1 MTVEHEA
8 ETNGGAVLLVRL
20 GEGSFGLPLAAV
32 ERVLPMAAILPLP
45 DTGSGLLGMLNL
57 HGEILPVVDPRP
69 RLGLPSPRVAP
80 EQRLVKMRA
89 NVPFLLWVD
98 GVAEVIEEANA
109 LSSVPAQH
117 ANPIVPR
124 VMRLGDAMIPM
135 LGPAAL
141 EPRGFGR

>member
-1 MTVEHEA
+1 
-8 ETNGGAVLLVRL
+8 
-20 GEGSFGLPLAAV
+20 
-32 ERVLPMAAILPLP
+32 LP
-45 DTGSGLLGMLNL
+45 DTGIGLLGMLNL